1 MSSVTIS
8 RTLGAT
14 SVLVAVAAVVLL
26 TRGRVPGDEP
36 LAVSDGADSGLTSIT
51 TDASDAPSAGA
62 SETPDAAKLRELNA
76 LSETYRNTT
85 FLIAI
90 RDSGFVCPE
99 LLSVYGGVNDS
110 TTWTVNCSQMLA
122 YTVRVTSSGAL
133 RIEPML
139 QHVDSIARQPRQ
151 DFGDEPVPPVQPP
164 QELRPQQLTP
174 LPR

>member
-1 MSSVTIS
+1 MSSVTIP

-14 SVLVAVAAVVLL
+14 AVVLAAAALVLL
-26 TRGRVPGDEP
+26 TRGRPPGDEP
-36 LAVSDGADSGLTSIT
+36 LTVPDVGDSTLTSIT
-51 TDASDAPSAGA
+51 TGASDAPSADA
-62 SETPDAAKLRELNA
+62 TETPVAAKLRELNA

-90 RDSGFVCPE
+90 RDSGFVCRE

-110 TTWTVNCSQMLA
+110 TTWTVTCSQMLA

-139 QHVDSIARQPRQ
+139 QHVDGIAQQPRQ
-151 DFGDEPVPPVQPP
+151 DFGDEPVQVLPP
-164 QELRPQQLTP
+164 QELTPQQ
-174 LPR
+174 R